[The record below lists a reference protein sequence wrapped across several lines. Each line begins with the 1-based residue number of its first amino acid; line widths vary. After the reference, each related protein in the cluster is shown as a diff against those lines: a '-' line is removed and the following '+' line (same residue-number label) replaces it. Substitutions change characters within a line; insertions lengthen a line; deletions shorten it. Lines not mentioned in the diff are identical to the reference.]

1 MLSASCE
8 KKNITYGINRNFFVA
23 TGKHK
28 LENAGGRRKNTMPH
42 LQSRAVFV
50 SFVLEQIRESYLQII
65 ATRQV
70 SDGIFSVIVAI
81 KFSD

>member
-1 MLSASCE
+1 
-8 KKNITYGINRNFFVA
+8 
-23 TGKHK
+23 
-28 LENAGGRRKNTMPH
+28 MPH